1 MRTDVNQ
8 QKSNDAAQTLLLQ
21 DLGRLRRENDDLKNQ
36 ISILEKISP
45 GEIKYIEKRVE
56 VPIDRIVEK
65 IVRVEV
71 PIEVN
76 S

>member
-8 QKSNDAAQTLLLQ
+8 QKSNDVAQTFLLQ

-36 ISILEKISP
+36 IQILEKITP
-45 GEIKYIEKRVE
+45 GEIKYVEKRVE